1 MRILH
6 TSDWHL
12 NDKLGRIPRQGD
24 IVKRLEEIANY
35 LDEHKVDVMVVAGDL
50 FSQYNRLDELK
61 SAVGEMRDVFQPFL
75 LGGGT
80 IVTISGNHDNEA
92 FFNLMRF
99 ALDLADPIDLKKPG
113 ARPGGRLYLAA
124 QPTYLLLED
133 KAGQQVQFV
142 LMPYPTSSRYLK
154 DEKTKYGSLDEK
166 NSLLHQAMLEKI
178 DLIKNKHIN
187 PGLPSVLVSHAH
199 IRGSQLHNLYRI
211 SEREDVVFDA
221 RDIPPNWAY
230 AAYGH
235 IHKPQ
240 PLAGTT
246 HVRYSG
252 SIERLDYGEKDDD
265 KSVVLVEIGAK
276 GRTQEPAILPLNATP
291 IYRIEITNPEEIAS
305 LKDKHAELDRA
316 LVFYKLTYKPGEH
329 NRDAICRE
337 LDKIFP
343 RWYDREIVAD
353 GSSISLKSSTLAAD
367 TQDVA
372 TIVRKHLQQQLA
384 EHQDKDAVLALAEQ
398 LLADEKFVNNSEVE
412 I

>member
-12 NDKLGRIPRQGD
+12 NDRLGRISRQDD

-35 LDEHKVDVMVVAGDL
+35 LDEHKVDVMIVAGDL

-61 SAVGEMRDVFQPFL
+61 SAVGKMRDIFQPFL

-80 IVTISGNHDNEA
+80 IITISGNHDNEA
-92 FFNLMRF
+92 FFDLMHS
-99 ALDLADPIDLKKPG
+99 ALDLADPIDLNKSG
-113 ARPGGRLYLAA
+113 ARPTGRLYLAA
-124 QPTYLLLED
+124 QPTYLLLQD
-133 KAGQQVQFV
+133 KAGQQVQFI

-154 DEKTKYGSLDEK
+154 DQKTKYGSLDEK
-166 NSLLHQAMLEKI
+166 NRLLHESMLQKI
-178 DLIKNKHIN
+178 DRIKNKFIN
-187 PGLPSVLVSHAH
+187 PQLPSVLVGHAH

-221 RDIPPNWAY
+221 GDIPTNWAY

-240 PLAGTT
+240 ALAGTI

-252 SIERLDYGEKDDD
+252 SIERLDYGERDDE

-276 GRTQEPAILPLNATP
+276 GRTQEPVCLSLNATP
-291 IYRIEITNPEEIAS
+291 IYRVEINNPEEIAS
-305 LKDKHAELDRA
+305 LKDKYSELDRA
-316 LVFYKLTYKPGEH
+316 LVDYELTYKPGEH

-343 RWYDREIVAD
+343 RWYNREIMTD
-353 GSSISLKSSTLAAD
+353 GSSISLKSSTLVAN
-367 TQDVA
+367 TQDVE
-372 TIVRKHLQQQLA
+372 TTVRTYLEQQLA
-384 EHQDKDAVLALAEQ
+384 GNKDKDAVLKLAEQ
-398 LLADEKFVNNSEVE
+398 LLADETFNNSEVE

>member
-12 NDKLGRIPRQGD
+12 NDRLGRIPRQDD

-35 LDEHKVDVMVVAGDL
+35 LDEHKVDVMIVAGDL

-61 SAVGEMRDVFQPFL
+61 SAVGKMRDIFQPFL
-75 LGGGT
+75 VGGGT
-80 IVTISGNHDNEA
+80 IITISGNHDNEA
-92 FFNLMRF
+92 FFNLMHF
-99 ALDLADPIDLKKPG
+99 ALDLADPIDPNKSG
-113 ARPGGRLYLAA
+113 ARPTGRLYLAA
-124 QPTYLLLED
+124 QPTYLLLQD
-133 KAGQQVQFV
+133 KTGQQVQFI

-154 DEKTKYGSLDEK
+154 DQKTKYGSLDEK
-166 NSLLHQAMLEKI
+166 NSLLHQSMLQKI
-178 DLIKNKHIN
+178 DLMKSKYVK
-187 PGLPSVLVSHAH
+187 PELPSVLVGHAH

-211 SEREDVVFDA
+211 SESEDVVFNA
-221 RDIPPNWAY
+221 EDIPTNWAY

-240 PLAGTT
+240 ALAGTT

-252 SIERLDYGEKDDD
+252 SIERLDYGERDDE

-276 GRTQEPAILPLNATP
+276 GRTQEPVCLSLNATP
-291 IYRIEITNPEEIAS
+291 IYRVEINNPEEIAS
-305 LKDKHAELDRA
+305 LKDKYSELDRA
-316 LVFYKLTYKPGEH
+316 LVDYKLTYKPGEH

-343 RWYDREIVAD
+343 RWYNREIMTD
-353 GSSISLKSSTLAAD
+353 GSSISLKSSNLVAN

-372 TIVRKHLQQQLA
+372 TTVRTYLQQKLA
-384 EHQDKDAVLALAEQ
+384 GNQDKDAVLALAEQ
-398 LLADEKFVNNSEVE
+398 LLADETFNNSEVE

>member
-99 ALDLADPIDLKKPG
+99 ALDLADPIDPKKPG
-113 ARPGGRLYLAA
+113 AKPSGRLYLAA
-124 QPTYLLLED
+124 QPTYLLLKD
-133 KAGQQVQFV
+133 KAGQPVQFV

-154 DEKTKYGSLDEK
+154 DEKTRYSSMDEK
-166 NSLLHQAMLEKI
+166 NSLLHQAMLQKI
-178 DLIKNKHIN
+178 DSVKNKFIK
-187 PGLPSVLVSHAH
+187 PELPSVIVGHAH

-221 RDIPPNWAY
+221 GDIPTNWAY

-235 IHKPQ
+235 IHKAQ
-240 PLAGTT
+240 ALAGTT

-252 SIERLDYGEKDDD
+252 SIECLDYGEKDDE

-276 GRTQEPAILPLNATP
+276 GRTKEPECLPLNATP
-291 IYRIEITNPEEIAS
+291 IYRVEINNPEEIAS
-305 LKDKHAELDRA
+305 LKDKYSELDRA
-316 LVFYKLTYKPGEH
+316 LVSYKLTYKPGEH

-343 RWYDREIVAD
+343 RWYDREIMTD

-372 TIVRKHLQQQLA
+372 TTVRGYLQQQLA
-384 EHQDKDAVLALAEQ
+384 GHQDKDAVLALAEK

>member
-1 MRILH
+1 MLILH

-24 IVKRLEEIANY
+24 IVKRLKEIVNH

-61 SAVGEMRDVFQPFL
+61 SAVEDMNQVFKPFL
-75 LGGGT
+75 LRGGT

-92 FFNLMRF
+92 FFNLMSLT
-99 ALDLADPIDLKKPG
+99 LDLADPIDPNKSG
-113 ARPGGRLYLAA
+113 ARPSGRLYLAA

-142 LMPYPTSSRYLK
+142 LMPYPTSSRYIK
-154 DEKTKYGSLDEK
+154 DEKTRYGSMDEK
-166 NSLLHQAMLEKI
+166 NSLLHQAMLQKI
-178 DLIKNKHIN
+178 DRIKNKFIKAE
-187 PGLPSVLVSHAH
+187 LPSVLVGHAH

-211 SEREDVVFDA
+211 SEREDVVFEA
-221 RDIPPNWAY
+221 GDIPTNWAY
-230 AAYGH
+230 SAYGH
-235 IHKPQ
+235 IHKAQ
-240 PLAGTT
+240 ALAGTT

-252 SIERLDYGEKDDD
+252 SIERLDYGERDDE

-276 GRTQEPAILPLNATP
+276 GRNQEPVCLPLDATP
-291 IYRIEITNPEEIAS
+291 IYRVEINNPEELAS
-305 LKDKHAELDRA
+305 LKDKYCELDRA
-316 LVFYKLTYKPGEH
+316 LVSYKLTYKPGEH

-343 RWYDREIVAD
+343 RWYDREIVTD
-353 GSSISLKSSTLAAD
+353 GSSLSLKSSTLTD

-372 TIVRKHLQQQLA
+372 ATVRTHFQQQLVG
-384 EHQDKDAVLALAEQ
+384 HQDKDAVLALAEQ

>member
-50 FSQYNRLDELK
+50 FSQYNRIDDLK

-80 IVTISGNHDNEA
+80 IITISGNHDNEA

-99 ALDLADPIDLKKPG
+99 ALDLADPIDPKKLG
-113 ARPGGRLYLAA
+113 VRPSGRLYLAA

-154 DEKTKYGSLDEK
+154 DEKTRYGSMDEK
-166 NSLLHQAMLEKI
+166 NSLLHQAMLQTI
-178 DLIKNKHIN
+178 DSVKNKFIK
-187 PGLPSVLVSHAH
+187 PELPSVLVGHAH

-221 RDIPPNWAY
+221 GDIPTNWAY

-235 IHKPQ
+235 IHKAQ
-240 PLAGTT
+240 ALAGTT

-252 SIERLDYGEKDDD
+252 SIERLDYGERDDE

-276 GRTQEPAILPLNATP
+276 GRTQEPERLLLNATP
-291 IYRIEITNPEEIAS
+291 IYRVEINNPEEIAS
-305 LKDKHAELDRA
+305 LKDKYSELDRA
-316 LVFYKLTYKPGEH
+316 LVYYKLTYKPGEH
-329 NRDAICRE
+329 NRDEICRE

-343 RWYDREIVAD
+343 RWYDREIVPD
-353 GSSISLKSSTLAAD
+353 GSSISLKSSTLVTD

-372 TIVRKHLQQQLA
+372 TTVRAYLQQQLVG
-384 EHQDKDAVLALAEQ
+384 HQDKDAVLALAEQ
-398 LLADEKFVNNSEVE
+398 LLADDKFVNNSEVE

>member
-12 NDKLGRIPRQGD
+12 NDRLGRISRQGD

-99 ALDLADPIDLKKPG
+99 ALDLADPIDPKKPG

-133 KAGQQVQFV
+133 KVGQQVQFV

-178 DLIKNKHIN
+178 DLIKNKHIK

-221 RDIPPNWAY
+221 GDIPTNWAY

-252 SIERLDYGEKDDD
+252 SIERLDYGERDDE
-265 KSVVLVEIGAK
+265 KSVVLVEVGAK
-276 GRTQEPAILPLNATP
+276 GRTQEPVSLPLNATP
-291 IYRIEITNPEEIAS
+291 IYRIEINNPEEIAS

-329 NRDAICRE
+329 NRDAICQD

-343 RWYDREIVAD
+343 RWYDREVIVD
-353 GSSISLKSSTLAAD
+353 GSSISLKSSTLVAD
-367 TQDVA
+367 KQDIA
-372 TIVRKHLQQQLA
+372 TTVRTYLQQQLA